1 MTQGSGF
8 RGELER
14 VVEGRHLKN
23 HPMYA
28 AWANG
33 TLSKHCMAGCM
44 AESYHYV
51 SKIVPAFLTIA
62 SKAPPDVV
70 EMELENY
77 SDELNPDNPHPAL
90 FLRFIDACG
99 EDAEAV
105 RHGRGLPSTE
115 MWTEWLW
122 GLAKHEPWQAAVAA
136 IHVGS
141 EFQAPGTFNAIL
153 PALREKYQ
161 FTEHEIEHFWLH
173 AEVDIEHSGSAFD
186 VLERHCTTPELR
198 DMAAHYVSESIR
210 RRWFFMDCVY
220 LYYDK
225 GELKQGAGG

>member
-23 HPMYA
+23 TQCTRRGPMERSANTVWRA
-28 AWANG
+28 AWRRATTTFPNR
-33 TLSKHCMAGCM
+33 SRF
-44 AESYHYV
+44 
-51 SKIVPAFLTIA
+51 PDDRFQ
-62 SKAPPDVV
+62 APPDVV